1 MKSRHLLESEKIA
14 IYAVLLHHSTNGKL
28 RYGDLKQQASLYNV
42 AERTI
47 QRVWAQGQAQRSFK
61 SPPSRQRKPADILSL
76 QERVSKL
83 PPTKKMDLRT
93 MSEALHVPK
102 STLHDAFV
110 AGVLVRKHSSLKP
123 LLTDANKE
131 ARKRY
136 AMSFAHAVNGT
147 ITFDSMMDR
156 VFLDEKWF
164 YLRKV
169 RNKYYLAPWED
180 VPHQSTKNKRY
191 IPSVMFLTAVARP
204 RMVDGVHFDG
214 KLGIWPFVEVVAAQ
228 RRSNRR
234 EAGTLETKSV
244 TVTKAIYKK
253 MLVDQTFPA
262 IFEKFPR
269 NVQRIV
275 VQHDNAT
282 PHAVTT
288 DPAVVAASASDGRRI
303 VFGEQPANSPDLNI
317 LDLGFF
323 NSIQALQQKMP
334 AYTVDELIRNVEN
347 AFTNVPSV
355 SLDNVFY
362 TLQSVMECILETGGS
377 NKYKLKHLGKE
388 AKRRRGELEESLT
401 CSADTYLAARLAG
414 L

>member
-1 MKSRHLLESEKIA
+1 
-14 IYAVLLHHSTNGKL
+14 
-28 RYGDLKQQASLYNV
+28 
-42 AERTI
+42 
-47 QRVWAQGQAQRSFK
+47 
-61 SPPSRQRKPADILSL
+61 
-76 QERVSKL
+76 
-83 PPTKKMDLRT
+83 
-93 MSEALHVPK
+93 
-102 STLHDAFV
+102 
-110 AGVLVRKHSSLKP
+110 
-123 LLTDANKE
+123 
-131 ARKRY
+131 
-136 AMSFAHAVNGT
+136 
-147 ITFDSMMDR
+147 
-156 VFLDEKWF
+156 
-164 YLRKV
+164 
-169 RNKYYLAPWED
+169 
-180 VPHQSTKNKRY
+180 
-191 IPSVMFLTAVARP
+191 
-204 RMVDGVHFDG
+204 
-214 KLGIWPFVEVVAAQ
+214 
-228 RRSNRR
+228 
-234 EAGTLETKSV
+234 
-244 TVTKAIYKK
+244 